1 MDVYSKFQDVFIK
14 YVFSACAHCMYVRTL
29 NILRAYNCILCTFT
43 HVHTHVGVAL
53 CVPTRTDLCDIDDD
67 DILHVDNN
75 RYVNLDIMALG
86 RMELY
91 TLLNQDAH
99 RLIKHMVSQRVRGG
113 GGGFN

>member
-1 MDVYSKFQDVFIK
+1 MYIEHSTSIQLYIVYF
-14 YVFSACAHCMYVRTL
+14 
-29 NILRAYNCILCTFT
+29 
-43 HVHTHVGVAL
+43 HVHKHVGVVAL
-53 CVPTRTDLCDIDDD
+53 CVPTRTDLCDIDD

-99 RLIKHMVSQRVRGG
+99 RLIKHMVSQRVRRGSIDKLPS
-113 GGGFN
+113 